1 MPNVNIVLNP
11 AAGAIIRD
19 VFSIRQ
25 AELVV
30 LPIHKPIIKVFIKDV
45 TFTELVARLSAK
57 DANGAGVQTVGRCH
71 HHCSQGQGV
80 QWWCMG
86 CGGGPGGAPGRSE

>member
-1 MPNVNIVLNP
+1 MGLVPNIDIVLNP
-11 AAGAIIRD
+11 VASAIVGD

-30 LPIHKPIIKVFIKDV
+30 LPIHEPIIKVFVEDV

-57 DANGAGVQTVGRCH
+57 DTNRAGVL
-71 HHCSQGQGV
+71 
-80 QWWCMG
+80 
-86 CGGGPGGAPGRSE
+86 

>member
-1 MPNVNIVLNP
+1 VGLVPNVDIVLNP
-11 AAGAIIRD
+11 AAGAIIGD

-30 LPIHKPIIKVFIKDV
+30 LPIHESIIKVFVEDV

-57 DANGAGVQTVGRCH
+57 DTNGAGVL
-71 HHCSQGQGV
+71 
-80 QWWCMG
+80 
-86 CGGGPGGAPGRSE
+86 

>member
-1 MPNVNIVLNP
+1 MGLVPNVDIVLNP
-11 AAGAIIRD
+11 VAGAIIGD

-30 LPIHKPIIKVFIKDV
+30 LPIHEPIIKVFVEDV

-57 DANGAGVQTVGRCH
+57 DANGAGVL
-71 HHCSQGQGV
+71 
-80 QWWCMG
+80 
-86 CGGGPGGAPGRSE
+86 

>member
-1 MPNVNIVLNP
+1 VGLVPNIDIVLNP
-11 AAGAIIRD
+11 VASAIVGD

-30 LPIHKPIIKVFIKDV
+30 LPIHEPIIKVFVEDV

-57 DANGAGVQTVGRCH
+57 DTNRAGVL
-71 HHCSQGQGV
+71 
-80 QWWCMG
+80 
-86 CGGGPGGAPGRSE
+86 